1 MKSVKVIFAAMI
13 VAFAMTALPAS
24 AQFRIGPK
32 IGMNINKLN
41 IKDPNFSAENRAGF
55 NAGIM
60 TEFTVPVIGIGMDLS
75 VMYVRRNDRFAIG
88 GNSENM
94 HRDYIDIPLNL
105 KYKLNIPVINN
116 LVRPFITTG
125 PSFAF
130 LTNKIKD
137 NVSVKK
143 SDVSWNFGLGVEFV
157 KHLQI
162 AASYGLGLNKIV
174 GTSSNAIDGKNKYW
188 TVTAAY
194 LF

>member
-116 LVRPFITTG
+116 LARPFITTG

-162 AASYGLGLNKIV
+162 VASYGLGLNKIV